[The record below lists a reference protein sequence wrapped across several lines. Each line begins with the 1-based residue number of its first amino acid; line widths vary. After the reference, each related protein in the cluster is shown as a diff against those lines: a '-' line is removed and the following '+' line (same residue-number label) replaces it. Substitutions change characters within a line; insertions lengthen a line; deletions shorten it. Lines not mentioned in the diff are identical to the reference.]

1 MAKIHIGAANREA
14 LERLCRARATW
25 TGVRPA
31 REALGLSGRTILH
44 AGPPIEWERMCGPM
58 RGGVVAGI
66 LHEEWAASP
75 ADALELA
82 ASGEVAFL
90 PCHARGAVGPM
101 TGIISPSMPV
111 LVVEDRANGTTAY
124 SSINEGMGRTVRF
137 GAHGPETIARLAWM
151 RDVLAPALHIVVER
165 EGGVDLTGLMGQA
178 LSMGDEMHMRNA
190 AATAL
195 LVRLLAAPLAGAVR
209 NGAGLEETLRFLTRD
224 NDQFFLNF
232 AMAAAKAAARSIEG
246 IVGST
251 VVSTMARNGAEFGI
265 RVAGLGDRWFTAP
278 AGVVDGLFFPGFS
291 TADANPDIGD
301 SAIMETYGLGAMA
314 MAASPPVLKIVG
326 ARSFADAIATTR
338 RMAEICVGSN
348 PGFSIGAL
356 DGEGTPTG
364 IDIRKVVESAVTPAM
379 NTAIAHR
386 DMAAARMVGAG
397 ISTAPSGPFQDA
409 LAAFVETYS

>member
-1 MAKIHIGAANREA
+1 MAKIDIGAANREA

-44 AGPPIEWERMCGPM
+44 AGPSIEWERMCGPM

-151 RDVLAPALHIVVER
+151 RDVLAPALHAVVER

-190 AATAL
+190 AATCLQIKALATPLAAATDLSVPIVLSGGVAGFAVLAALAFKDTDSEATGRLVLAAIDALGVAVRHL
-195 LVRLLAAPLAGAVR
+195 LVYPVPGNRLVHVP
-209 NGAGLEETLRFLTRD
+209 
-224 NDQFFLNF
+224 
-232 AMAAAKAAARSIEG
+232 K
-246 IVGST
+246 
-251 VVSTMARNGAEFGI
+251 
-265 RVAGLGDRWFTAP
+265 RVLLGDAYPEIPVFLRWQR
-278 AGVVDGLFFPGFS
+278 L
-291 TADANPDIGD
+291 IK
-301 SAIMETYGLGAMA
+301 SARFHQA
-314 MAASPPVLKIVG
+314 
-326 ARSFADAIATTR
+326 
-338 RMAEICVGSN
+338 
-348 PGFSIGAL
+348 
-356 DGEGTPTG
+356 
-364 IDIRKVVESAVTPAM
+364 
-379 NTAIAHR
+379 
-386 DMAAARMVGAG
+386 
-397 ISTAPSGPFQDA
+397 
-409 LAAFVETYS
+409 